1 MCCTIKTVKIR
12 QYTIITKRK
21 QYNISSQLSKRYGFN
36 MDFKTDIEE
45 ADLIERGRAFH
56 SLGAETEKALSPLYF
71 NFNLG
76 MHNNLWLDD

>member
-1 MCCTIKTVKIR
+1 
-12 QYTIITKRK
+12 
-21 QYNISSQLSKRYGFN
+21 